1 MDKELIQ
8 KKMKQTDQE
17 KKLESDFVHNSQTT
31 EHHILPK
38 EVEQYLK
45 DKKHLPKNMTDSPS
59 HHEKPIYHKD
69 HHKPLDSVIK
79 NIEKKISEKDVEI
92 LSPK

>member
-1 MDKELIQ
+1 
-8 KKMKQTDQE
+8 
-17 KKLESDFVHNSQTT
+17 
-31 EHHILPK
+31 
-38 EVEQYLK
+38 
-45 DKKHLPKNMTDSPS
+45 MTDSPS